1 MQRPVQFRRS
11 MSYSHR
17 LCQLAELFQ
26 TLVLGRIALRRESLP
41 PSLLVTNLLHFDR
54 FVNAAKICA
63 EAKIQAAEKEAA
75 KILAKAEAEGE
86 SAEFLVAKR
95 EYDYKQKKLVVETS
109 LLEAVPLVVSGKMAT
124 N

>member
-1 MQRPVQFRRS
+1 NRPIFERPLTAADVSSSPSSGCSPRWRQS
-11 MSYSHR
+11 
-17 LCQLAELFQ
+17 
-26 TLVLGRIALRRESLP
+26 SLP

-75 KILAKAEAEGE
+75 KIPAKAEAEGE